1 MSYSGEVTNK
11 ATGEDRSIARVAPV
25 FLVGVAALL
34 ATVAGLVFG
43 GGAEAPLIV
52 DPGATVRWGLPVAM
66 VAVRI
71 ASSISLGALLL
82 AAFAL
87 ASDHLAYERTLRLA
101 GWSAGVWSI
110 AGVVAG
116 MLTFSSVYLE
126 PVSLDDRYGNLVAGF
141 FAQTDIGQ
149 AWLWSTLLAG
159 VVTVSAVAARNYAP
173 VFFTGVIAVAALWPL
188 GELGHAA
195 GTASHNQAV
204 TSAFIHNVFV
214 GFWLGG
220 LVAVAVA
227 YPLLRDN
234 RELLGQ
240 TLRRYSSIALVSVI
254 VVAASGT
261 VNAWIRVG
269 SFEGLATPY
278 GVLVVTK
285 TILIAVLVGWGAYYR
300 LRAISSIETESVSSR
315 FAALRS
321 LILGELL
328 VMGVALGV
336 AVALARTE
344 TPVQEVPSSDQGSPT
359 PAEILTGA
367 PLPPEFS
374 WARVFTEWELDLL
387 WTLIAGFGA
396 VFYLA
401 GVVRLAKRGDRWS
414 YSKTIFWLSAMLL
427 LWFTTNSGLYV
438 YGTYLFSV
446 HMVAHMILSMAI
458 PLLMVLATPVTL
470 AARAIH
476 ARHDASRGAREW
488 ILSTIHSRY
497 LAVIGHPLV
506 AAPVFALSLI
516 VFYYTP
522 LFEWALSDHLGHQWM
537 TLHFLITGYLFAL
550 ALLDGDPHPNRP
562 PYPLRLVIV
571 LATMAFH
578 AFFGLSLILGEGL
591 LAPHWFGAMG
601 REWGLSPLEDQ
612 QQGGELAWGLGE
624 IPTLVL
630 AILVTWSWSRGD
642 DREQKR
648 RDRQADRTEDEELR
662 AYNDMLRQ
670 VAEADR
676 RAGF

>member
-11 ATGEDRSIARVAPV
+11 ATGEDRSIVRLLPV
-25 FLVGVAALL
+25 FLLGVAAVL

-71 ASSISLGALLL
+71 ASSITLGALLL

-87 ASDHLAYERTLRLA
+87 ASGHPAYERTLRLA

-159 VVTVSAVAARNYAP
+159 VVTVLSVAARNYAP

-204 TSAFIHNVFV
+204 TSAFLHNVFV

-254 VVAASGT
+254 VVAASGI

-269 SFEGLATPY
+269 SLEGLTTPY

-300 LRAISSIETESVSSR
+300 LRAISSLETESAASR

-321 LILGELL
+321 LILGELF

-367 PLPPEFS
+367 PLPPEFT

-401 GVVRLAKRGDRWS
+401 AVLRLAKRGDRWS
-414 YSKTIFWLSAMLL
+414 YPKTIFWLSAMVL

-476 ARHDASRGAREW
+476 ARHDGSRGAREW
-488 ILSTIHSRY
+488 ILSAIHSRY